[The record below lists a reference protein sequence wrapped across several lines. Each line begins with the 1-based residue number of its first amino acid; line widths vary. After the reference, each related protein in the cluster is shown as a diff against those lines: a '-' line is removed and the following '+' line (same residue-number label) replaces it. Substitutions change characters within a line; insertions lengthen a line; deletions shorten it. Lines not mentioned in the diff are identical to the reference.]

1 MMFGKNKQK
10 LEDKIILN
18 IDQVLQDPNIK
29 QEERDALTRAKN
41 RLEKGQYIQRVLND
55 FLAQV
60 RDLAL
65 QSKLTPSVAKF
76 YSGIINDAYKGSGWS
91 GMMFL

>member
-65 QSKLTPSVAKF
+65 QSKLTPSVAKL